1 MEKWIHSSKNTG
13 SGNDS
18 IVITVDSNKQSD
30 INTPSVQRIAAIRVA
45 TPEVIKECIIKQKGD
60 MVLIEFENFHYDIVG
75 KNFTASAILVD
86 GQRFEITNQNS
97 VLVCPEIPE
106 IKTLLQDKQVYITAS
121 EGSNYYQGVALSIG
135 GNRIGINIT
144 FCVNIVPTP
153 ELVTMSIYS
162 RY

>member
-45 TPEVIKECIIKQKGD
+45 TSEVIKECIIKQKGD
-60 MVLIEFENFHYDIVG
+60 MVLIEFENFHYDNTNKSFI
-75 KNFTASAILVD
+75 ASAILVD
-86 GQRFEITNQNS
+86 GQRFEITVQNS
-97 VLVCPEIPE
+97 VLICPNTSTIQS
-106 IKTLLQDKQVYITAS
+106 LLLNKQVYVTAS
-121 EGSNYYQGVALSIG
+121 ENSDFYQGISLNIG
-135 GNRIGINIT
+135 GARSTIYIT
-144 FCVNIVPTP
+144 FCVGISAP
-153 ELVTMSIYS
+153 ELQVMTIYS

>member
-60 MVLIEFENFHYDIVG
+60 MVLIEFENFHYDIAG